1 MEETGKNFVSENE
14 VNTSA
19 LSGDVIMESVGSPED
34 EGKFN
39 TPVPEHHIIPI
50 SYSSPPFFPQIS
62 NPAAVEANEN
72 VSGEGEVT

>member
-1 MEETGKNFVSENE
+1 
-14 VNTSA
+14 
-19 LSGDVIMESVGSPED
+19 MESVGSPED
-34 EGKFN
+34 EGKLN